1 MNNFTRTTTK
11 TLAMLIAT
19 AAPLTLTTPS
29 LAAGPEHNHAADA
42 KAPTMDAKAKKIW
55 DKSNKATLGEN
66 AEKREV
72 KTVRMT
78 GTMSLPA
85 QGINADMNILIVSG
99 KGMVLNIEI
108 PGLGAF
114 NQGVSG
120 DVVWSSDMMS
130 GPKILDEDEA
140 GILLD
145 QMDLYADL
153 NWEEHYESISY
164 KGQETLTMPDDTKI
178 ETDVLELTSI
188 KDQTVTTNYY
198 ASDTGLLARTDT
210 LTAMAGSKIP
220 STSYTSDYREIEGMM
235 FAFTTVASVG
245 PNKQLIEFTEIDIN
259 GEVDDSELELPE
271 DIKELLED

>member
-1 MNNFTRTTTK
+1 
-11 TLAMLIAT
+11 MLIAT
-19 AAPLTLTTPS
+19 AAPLTLTTPA
-29 LAAGPEHNHAADA
+29 LAGPEHNHAADA
-42 KAPTMDAKAKKIW
+42 KAPSMDAKAKKVW
-55 DKSNKATLGEN
+55 DRANKVTLGED

-85 QGINADMNILIVSG
+85 QGINADMNILIVSD
-99 KGMVLNIEI
+99 KGMVLSFEI

-140 GILLD
+140 GVLLD
-145 QMDLYADL
+145 QMDLYANL

-164 KGQETLTMPDDTKI
+164 KGQETVTMPDDSKV

-188 KDQTVTTNYY
+188 EDQTVTTNYY
-198 ASDTGLLARTDT
+198 ASDTGLLIRTDT

-220 STSYTSDYREIEGMM
+220 STSYTSDFREIEGMM
-235 FAFTTVASVG
+235 FPFKTVASVG
-245 PNKQLIEFTEIDIN
+245 PNQQLIEFTEIDIN
-259 GEVDDSELELPE
+259 GEVDDNELELPE